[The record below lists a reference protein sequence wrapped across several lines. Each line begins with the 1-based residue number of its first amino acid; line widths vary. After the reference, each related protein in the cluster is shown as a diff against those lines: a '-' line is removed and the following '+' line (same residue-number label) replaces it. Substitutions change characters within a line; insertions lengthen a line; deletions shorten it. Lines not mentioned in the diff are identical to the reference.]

1 MANVPTAK
9 ASFTTHAHGVFC
21 YFSKNLTLQ
30 TDVPPSID
38 SKNCLFC
45 VDRLRSETK
54 MAENLD

>member
-9 ASFTTHAHGVFC
+9 ASFTAHWVFC
-21 YFSKNLTLQ
+21 NFAKNLTLQ